1 MVLKISLPI
10 LTFLIAFLGGLSN
23 SFTDWSW
30 YERLEQSSLRPPNYI
45 FGIVWPILYTLM
57 AVVSF
62 LQAKLIY
69 KVYIAQLILNGAW
82 SWIFFAHQALT
93 LALFDI
99 IILIILNVI
108 ILHKLWTNNSYVSF
122 FLYLPYVL
130 WISFASYLNANI
142 VFLN

>member
-30 YERLEQSSLRPPNYI
+30 YESLEQSSLRPPNYI

-82 SWIFFAHQALT
+82 SWIFFAHQA
-93 LALFDI
+93 
-99 IILIILNVI
+99 ILDQHSNDKNLLPNDQ
-108 ILHKLWTNNSYVSF
+108 LHRYWQYF
-122 FLYLPYVL
+122 EEY
-130 WISFASYLNANI
+130 A
-142 VFLN
+142 

>member
-1 MVLKISLPI
+1 MALKISLPI

-30 YERLEQSSLRPPNYI
+30 YESLEQSSLRPPNYI

-57 AVVSF
+57 AAVSF

-69 KVYIAQLILNGAW
+69 KTYIAQLILNGMW

-93 LALFDI
+93 LALFNKTESSKLSSLLDI
-99 IILIILNVI
+99 CQLR
-108 ILHKLWTNNSYVSF
+108 F
-122 FLYLPYVL
+122 FTF
-130 WISFASYLNANI
+130 IKKGITQN
-142 VFLN
+142 